1 MKKTYISPILN
12 VVTINVKA
20 TIMAASTLDI
30 INDPTDLDGARSRYF
45 STDWDEE
52 EDEDM

>member
-12 VVTINVKA
+12 VVTINVK
-20 TIMAASTLDI
+20 TTLMAASTLDI
-30 INDPTDLDGARSRYF
+30 INDPTGLNSARSRYF

>member
-20 TIMAASTLDI
+20 TLMAASNFNKS
-30 INDPTDLDGARSRYF
+30 NDPTSLNDARSRYF

-52 EDEDM
+52 EDENM

>member
-20 TIMAASTLDI
+20 TIMAASTLDMV
-30 INDPTDLDGARSRYF
+30 NDPTGLNGARSRYF
-45 STDWDEE
+45 NTDWDEDYE
-52 EDEDM
+52 EDM